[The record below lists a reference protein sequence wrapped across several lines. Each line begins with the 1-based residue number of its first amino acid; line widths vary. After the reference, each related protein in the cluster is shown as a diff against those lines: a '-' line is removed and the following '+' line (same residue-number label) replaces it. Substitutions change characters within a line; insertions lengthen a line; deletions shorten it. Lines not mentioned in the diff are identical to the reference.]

1 MGVFAAA
8 GLDFAE
14 LEQAASVDED
24 DEWTPPVVRDPPA
37 GRRQPQSPS
46 VRGAAGSSGASG
58 CVFVGAAAKSWTF
71 SMAAT

>member
-24 DEWTPPVVRDPPA
+24 DEWTPP
-37 GRRQPQSPS
+37 
-46 VRGAAGSSGASG
+46 RGA
-58 CVFVGAAAKSWTF
+58 
-71 SMAAT
+71 